1 LTQPRFSRHSLPVGK
16 QSEPKSR
23 EERLA
28 ERLRENLRRRKQQAR
43 AMAGQDGEAP
53 RQDIDNRP

>member
-1 LTQPRFSRHSLPVGK
+1 MRFSRQSLPVGK
-16 QSEPKSR
+16 ETGPKSR

-43 AMAGQDGEAP
+43 AMAGQTSDDLPGQAA
-53 RQDIDNRP
+53 DNQP